1 MTPFQAKMK
10 ISFPQEKKFKDD
22 VYGLKERSTCRYTI
36 IYYVTIMVNEVD
48 LIGLACRSNVKM
60 KQYTSSLR
68 KIEGYCPV
76 LPKEKSQVNAMS

>member
-1 MTPFQAKMK
+1 M
-10 ISFPQEKKFKDD
+10 
-22 VYGLKERSTCRYTI
+22 
-36 IYYVTIMVNEVD
+36 YYVTIMVNEVD

-68 KIEGYCPV
+68 KTEGYCPV